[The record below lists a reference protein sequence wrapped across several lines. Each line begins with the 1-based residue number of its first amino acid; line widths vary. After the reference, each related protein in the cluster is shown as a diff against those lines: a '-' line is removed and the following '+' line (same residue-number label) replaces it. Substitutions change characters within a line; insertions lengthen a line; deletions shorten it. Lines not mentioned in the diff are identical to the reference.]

1 MASFPSPL
9 ERTVASA
16 LLLLST
22 PPSKLISC
30 CDGERKGKTS
40 MSEERL
46 SLMLSTES
54 RSCTSSLTT
63 DQFSSRKQKLR
74 VIAAV
79 ARCHEIKLNVVK
91 KRRSK
96 IYRSSDNRKISSLKS
111 LISSNMATA
120 ETSCLS
126 SSSSGISSAQSQRK
140 TTKAEKMQAA
150 NQRKMRSGGST
161 HMRCRA
167 EAILKL
173 LSGGCFSEVKIRR
186 VLGDS
191 PDTSKAL
198 RMLLKQEEV
207 KRSGTGGQ
215 KDPYIY
221 TITRKENCKSLDT
234 EWGSTWSC
242 WMQGTGSGSSSSQIQ
257 DPHPTPLPSC
267 GAKGLDSTDLVF
279 YSVV

>member
-22 PPSKLISC
+22 PPSKLMISC
-30 CDGERKGKTS
+30 CDGERRGKI

-46 SLMLSTES
+46 SLMSSSES
-54 RSCTSSLTT
+54 KSCTSSLTT
-63 DQFSSRKQKLR
+63 DQLSSRRQKLR
-74 VIAAV
+74 IIAAV
-79 ARCHEIKLNVVK
+79 ARCHEIKLKVVK

-96 IYRSSDNRKISSLKS
+96 IYRSSNNRKIPSFKS
-111 LISSNMATA
+111 LISSNMAT
-120 ETSCLS
+120 EMSCLS
-126 SSSSGISSAQSQRK
+126 SGSSGISSARIQLK

-150 NQRKMRSGGST
+150 KQRKRRSGGST
-161 HMRCRA
+161 HMRRRA

-173 LSGGCFSEVKIRR
+173 LSGGCFSEVNIRR

-221 TITRKENCKSLDT
+221 TVINFDATFNCLFFIRFELRNNIS
-234 EWGSTWSC
+234 
-242 WMQGTGSGSSSSQIQ
+242 IV
-257 DPHPTPLPSC
+257 PS
-267 GAKGLDSTDLVF
+267 
-279 YSVV
+279 

>member
-30 CDGERKGKTS
+30 CDGKRTGKPS

-54 RSCTSSLTT
+54 KSCTSSLTN
-63 DQFSSRKQKLR
+63 DQLSSRKQKLR
-74 VIAAV
+74 IIAAV
-79 ARCHEIKLNVVK
+79 ARCQEIKLKVVK

-96 IYRSSDNRKISSLKS
+96 IYRSSNNRKISSIKS
-111 LISSNMATA
+111 LISSNIATV
-120 ETSCLS
+120 EKSCLS
-126 SSSSGISSAQSQRK
+126 SSSSGISCAQSKRK
-140 TTKAEKMQAA
+140 TTKAEKMKAA
-150 NQRKMRSGGST
+150 KKSERRSGSST

-173 LSGGCFSEVKIRR
+173 LSGGCFSEVNIRR

-207 KRSGTGGQ
+207 KRSGTGGP

-221 TITRKENCKSLDT
+221 TI
-234 EWGSTWSC
+234 
-242 WMQGTGSGSSSSQIQ
+242 
-257 DPHPTPLPSC
+257 
-267 GAKGLDSTDLVF
+267 A
-279 YSVV
+279 

>member
-22 PPSKLISC
+22 PPASELITC
-30 CDGERKGKTS
+30 YEDGEKQGKS
-40 MSEERL
+40 MSGLQSL
-46 SLMLSTES
+46 SFMLASDES
-54 RSCTSSLTT
+54 KSCASSLTA

-79 ARCHEIKLNVVK
+79 ARCHDIKLKVVK

-96 IYRSSDNRKISSLKS
+96 TYRSSDNWKISAFKS
-111 LISSNMATA
+111 PISSDMAS

-126 SSSSGISSAQSQRK
+126 SSSSGISSARSQCK
-140 TTKAEKMQAA
+140 TTKAEKIQTGS
-150 NQRKMRSGGST
+150 NQRKRSSGGST
-161 HMRCRA
+161 HIGRRA

-173 LSGGCFSEVKIRR
+173 LSGGCFPEFYIRR
-186 VLGDS
+186 LLGDS

-198 RMLLKQEEV
+198 RMLLKKEEV
-207 KRSGTGGQ
+207 KRSGTGGH

-221 TITRKENCKSLDT
+221 
-234 EWGSTWSC
+234 
-242 WMQGTGSGSSSSQIQ
+242 M
-257 DPHPTPLPSC
+257 
-267 GAKGLDSTDLVF
+267 
-279 YSVV
+279 